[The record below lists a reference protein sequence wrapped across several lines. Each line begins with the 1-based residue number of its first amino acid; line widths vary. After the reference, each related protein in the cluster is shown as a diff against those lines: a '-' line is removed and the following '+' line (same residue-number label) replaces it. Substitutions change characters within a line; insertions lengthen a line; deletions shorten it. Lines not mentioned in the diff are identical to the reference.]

1 MATISD
7 EVNALLER
15 MPPSEQQRVLD
26 YARRLANVQP
36 FPHTPLPPGS
46 PPDTLLRITVA
57 PEVGE
62 AMERALEECERID
75 IDEQ

>member
-1 MATISD
+1 MSE

-15 MPPSEQQRVLD
+15 MPPDEQQRVLG

-46 PPDTLLRITVA
+46 SPDVLLRITVA

-62 AMERALEECERID
+62 AMEQALHD
-75 IDEQ
+75 KHFN